1 MLSRS
6 LAPVTS
12 FVAAVAV
19 VALTST
25 GALAQTEVTMT
36 YASATPVTENNFAW
50 THHEVMAREIEA
62 RSGGR
67 IDVQMFPG
75 SQLGG
80 IESLVNQVQDGIIQA
95 ADPAD
100 GHFASTFPDIQV
112 FGIPYLFVSREVA
125 WRVLDGEFGEMM
137 RDRMAE
143 ATGLRP
149 LFWTENGGF
158 RHYTAAGRELRGL
171 DDMAGLKMRT
181 MNHPLHMEIASSLGM
196 SPTPV
201 AWGELYTAL
210 QTGVVEGQENAIPTF
225 MIPKLYEVQ
234 DNMILDGHV
243 YSINTVV
250 VNEAW
255 YQGLPEDLRAAIDQA
270 SAIALTTNR
279 GLSVANEATGRVY
292 LEAQGVNIYDPTAAE
307 KAAFRDAAQPAALE
321 WLRTQVDPELID
333 GILEAVAEAEAHF
346 GYN

>member
-25 GALAQTEVTMT
+25 GALAQAEVTMT

-100 GHFASTFPDIQV
+100 GHFASTFPDIQD
-112 FGIPYLFVSREVA
+112 FGIP
-125 WRVLDGEFGEMM
+125 
-137 RDRMAE
+137 
-143 ATGLRP
+143 
-149 LFWTENGGF
+149 
-158 RHYTAAGRELRGL
+158 
-171 DDMAGLKMRT
+171 
-181 MNHPLHMEIASSLGM
+181 
-196 SPTPV
+196 
-201 AWGELYTAL
+201 
-210 QTGVVEGQENAIPTF
+210 
-225 MIPKLYEVQ
+225 
-234 DNMILDGHV
+234 
-243 YSINTVV
+243 
-250 VNEAW
+250 
-255 YQGLPEDLRAAIDQA
+255 
-270 SAIALTTNR
+270 
-279 GLSVANEATGRVY
+279 
-292 LEAQGVNIYDPTAAE
+292 
-307 KAAFRDAAQPAALE
+307 
-321 WLRTQVDPELID
+321 
-333 GILEAVAEAEAHF
+333 
-346 GYN
+346 